1 MTVVV
6 DFCSWLVD
14 SSGVEM
20 AVVVVVVVV
29 VDKVVVVYVGLVY
42 LSVIVVVVALYGGLV
57 DCFVVVS
64 TVVDSGVNVVAVTM
78 FEHRTPKNT
87 ITSN

>member
-20 AVVVVVVVV
+20 AVVVEVVV

-42 LSVIVVVVALYGGLV
+42 LSVFVVVVALYGGLV

-64 TVVDSGVNVVAVTM
+64 TLVDSGLKVVAVTM
-78 FEHRTPKNT
+78 FEHVTPKNYT
-87 ITSN
+87 NS

>member
-6 DFCSWLVD
+6 DVCCWLVD

-20 AVVVVVVVV
+20 AVVVVEIV
-29 VDKVVVVYVGLVY
+29 VDKVVVVYFGLVY
-42 LSVIVVVVALYGGLV
+42 LSVVVVVGALYGGLV

-64 TVVDSGVNVVAVTM
+64 TVVDSELKVVAVTM
-78 FEHRTPKNT
+78 FEHVTPKNYT
-87 ITSN
+87 NS